1 MGANLMMLSP
11 ETRMPS
17 LVHANDSTSAA
28 IHAVRKAGVS
38 VTVPRLAVWT
48 VLAQADEPLQPYDIQ
63 ARLTGNGVTL
73 SLSSIYTVLKRFVE
87 AGVLT
92 LHAIDAGKSHYSL
105 AEKDF
110 RQHIL
115 CEDTGRDYWLADEAL
130 SHAIEDFCR
139 QHGFELS
146 TYSLMVKA
154 RPSSST
160 GDVRKT
166 RPT

>member
-1 MGANLMMLSP
+1 MMLTP

-17 LVHANDSTSAA
+17 LVHGNDSTSAA
-28 IHAVRKAGVS
+28 ISAMRKAGVS

-63 ARLTGNGVTL
+63 ARLNENGITL

-115 CEDTGRDYWLADEAL
+115 CEDSGRDYWLADEAL
-130 SHAIEDFCR
+130 SHAIEEFCR
-139 QHGFELS
+139 QHGFEPT
-146 TYSLMVKA
+146 TYSLKVKA
-154 RPSSST
+154 RPLDST
-160 GDVRKT
+160 GDACKT
-166 RPT
+166 QPT

>member
-1 MGANLMMLSP
+1 MGANLMMPSP
-11 ETRMPS
+11 ETRIPS
-17 LVHANDSTSAA
+17 LVHSNDSTNAA
-28 IHAVRKAGVS
+28 INAVRKAGVS

-63 ARLTGNGVTL
+63 ARLNENGITL

-115 CEDTGRDYWLADEAL
+115 CEESGRDYWLTDEVL
-130 SHAIEDFCR
+130 NEAIEEFCR
-139 QHGFELS
+139 RHGFEPT
-146 TYSLMVKA
+146 TYSLRVKA
-154 RPSSST
+154 RPLDSA
-160 GDVRKT
+160 GDARKT
-166 RPT
+166 QPT

>member
-1 MGANLMMLSP
+1 MMLSP

-17 LVHANDSTSAA
+17 LVHNNDSTAAA
-28 IHAVRKAGVS
+28 INAVRKAGVS

-110 RQHIL
+110 RQHIH
-115 CEDTGRDYWLADEAL
+115 CEETDRDYWLADPEL
-130 SHAIEDFCR
+130 TCAIEAFCR
-139 QHGFELS
+139 RHGFELS
-146 TYSLMVKA
+146 TYSLVVKA
-154 RPSSST
+154 KPVNPAT
-160 GDVRKT
+160 
-166 RPT
+166 